1 MEIIKYFKKILE
13 KCNFQRW
20 QRIPFIYDDLTD
32 IPDKAYTLFTE
43 KELERIYKDR
53 NEFYK
58 KLMQMICLMTR
69 LV

>member
-32 IPDKAYTLFTE
+32 IPDKAYALFTE
-43 KELERIYKDR
+43 KELEKNLQR
-53 NEFYK
+53 
-58 KLMQMICLMTR
+58 
-69 LV
+69 